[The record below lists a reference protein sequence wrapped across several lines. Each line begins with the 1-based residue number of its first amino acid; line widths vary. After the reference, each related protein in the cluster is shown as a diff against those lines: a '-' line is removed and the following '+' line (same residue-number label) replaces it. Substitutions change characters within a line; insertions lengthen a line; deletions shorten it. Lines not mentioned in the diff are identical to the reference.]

1 VVVEEKEASLE
12 KVQEVEIVEIVENE
26 KIT

>member
-12 KVQEVEIVEIVENE
+12 KVQEVEIVENE